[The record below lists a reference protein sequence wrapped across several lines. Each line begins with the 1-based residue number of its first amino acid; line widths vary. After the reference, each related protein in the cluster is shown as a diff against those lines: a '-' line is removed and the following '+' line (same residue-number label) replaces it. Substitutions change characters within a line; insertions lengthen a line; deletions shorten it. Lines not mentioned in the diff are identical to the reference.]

1 MKLLY
6 TLLLSLFL
14 CSTIFAQ
21 NNGIALNGT
30 DGSIPLCD
38 SEDFNI
44 GDGFTIEA
52 WVFSPQWRGESWQG
66 SILAKDRSMPGGFAF
81 RAGKNGILSFVMAV
95 DGNWFEVVTDEI
107 MNTNQWYHVAV
118 TVDGG
123 TIRLYING
131 VQQATGTF
139 SGSPTHNSRITTI
152 GASPSFPGRVWNGAL
167 DEIRVW
173 NVARTSEQIF
183 DNQGTEYTGMEDGL
197 IAYLPFNEG
206 SGTTAV
212 NLAGENC
219 DGMLTGLDDSAWQE
233 GWTIPAI
240 DVGIGEVSA
249 PDAISLYHRPVKPR
263 VSIYNYGSEAVSEIP
278 LRLSINSLPVLT
290 VTYSG
295 TIAPGESVDY
305 VFETPLDL
313 TGNNTNILTVTTTLD
328 ADLNS
333 LNNSTTY
340 RYRKPRAGNEGELLR
355 LLFEEKHNFGNDG
368 QTQFT
373 TVNMPEDM
381 ENYAK
386 LLLHL
391 SVKCPTGGCDPWDQ
405 PANVFVINEAGEEF
419 EIARF
424 ITPFG
429 IGCGGDEWVV
439 DVTDF
444 KYLLSGQV
452 TIKSYIQVWGPSGWL
467 LDADLEFIEGP
478 SPLHQKT
485 TPLWADQYHVY
496 GDPGIEDDLSALT
509 NTMATNTEE
518 SRFRLTITGH
528 GQGNTDNAAEFA
540 NKTHSLMING
550 ELAASH
556 NLWKTDCAENDC
568 ANQNGTWLFS
578 RAGWCPGQA
587 VTPFVYDLGGDLFAG
602 QEITFDYELE
612 AYVNLENT
620 NYNDSDHTE
629 PHYRIAGYLVEESET
644 HFSTQTNLRAD
655 SVTVAYNSDQMV
667 TVVFTNT
674 GSEMVSAATV
684 AYFVDGELGAE
695 ETITADIAAG
705 ASYEHTFASTATP
718 MTPEDQEVIAVV
730 TTTNDDNVNDDA
742 TNTVIFRNTTS
753 VQSADDAGVSVFPNP
768 SSGEIQISLTPEF
781 YGATLEA
788 IDATGRILQSV
799 ELNSTSARL
808 NIKQSGLIV
817 LRFRSAAGREY
828 FKKIVVK

>member
-6 TLLLSLFL
+6 TLLLSSFL
-14 CSTIFAQ
+14 CSTIIAQ
-21 NNGIALNGT
+21 NSGISLDGT
-30 DGSIPLCD
+30 TGSIPLCN

-66 SILAKDRSMPGGFAF
+66 SILVKDRSMPGGFAF
-81 RAGKNGILSFVMAV
+81 RAGKNGVLSFVMAV
-95 DGNWFEVVTDEI
+95 DGNWFEVVTEEI
-107 MNTNQWYHVAV
+107 MNTNQWYHVSV

-123 TIRLYING
+123 TIRLYVNG
-131 VQQATGTF
+131 VQQATSTF
-139 SGSPTHNSRITTI
+139 SGSPTHNSQTATI

-173 NVARTSEQIF
+173 NVARTPGQIF
-183 DNQGTEYTGMEDGL
+183 DNQATDFTGTEDGL

-206 SGTTAV
+206 SGSTAI

-219 DGMLTGLDDSAWQE
+219 DGVLTGLDDSAWQE

-240 DVGIGEVSA
+240 DVGVGEVSA

-263 VSIYNYGSEAVSEIP
+263 VTIFNYGSEAVSEIP
-278 LRLSINSLPVLT
+278 LKLSINSLPTLT
-290 VTYSG
+290 ATYAG
-295 TIAPGESVDY
+295 TIAPGESVSY

-313 TGNNTNILTVTTTLD
+313 TGNNTNILTVTTDLN

-340 RYRKPRAGNEGELLR
+340 RYRKPRTGTEGEMLR

-373 TVNMPEDM
+373 TVNMPENM

-391 SVKCPTGGCDPWDQ
+391 SVECPTGGCDPWDQ
-405 PANVFVINEAGEEF
+405 PANVSVINAAGEEF

-429 IGCGGDEWVV
+429 IECGGDEWIV

-444 KYLLSGQV
+444 KALLSGQV
-452 TIKSYIQVWGPSGWL
+452 TIKSYVQVWGPSGWL
-467 LDADLEFIEGP
+467 VNADLEFVEGS

-496 GDPGIEDDLSALT
+496 GDPGIDDDLPALT
-509 NTMATNTEE
+509 NTMAANTEE

-528 GQGNTDNAAEFA
+528 GQGNTNNAAEFA
-540 NKTHSLMING
+540 NMTHSLMING

-556 NLWKTDCAENDC
+556 NLWKADCAENEC
-568 ANQNGTWLFS
+568 STQLGTWLFS
-578 RAGWCPGQA
+578 RSGWCPGQA

-602 QEITFDYELE
+602 QEITLDYELE
-612 AYVNLENT
+612 DYVNLLNT
-620 NYNDSDHTE
+620 GYNDGSHTE

-644 HFSTQTNLRAD
+644 HFSTGTNLRAD
-655 SVTVAYNSDQMV
+655 SVTVAYNSDQAV
-667 TVVFTNT
+667 TLVFTNT
-674 GSEMVSAATV
+674 GSEMISTATV
-684 AYFVDGELGAE
+684 AYFVDGELVAE
-695 ETITADIAAG
+695 ELITADIAAG
-705 ASYEHTFASTATP
+705 ATYEHTFATTTTP
-718 MTPEDQEVIAVV
+718 MTPEEQEVVAVV
-730 TTTNDDNVNDDA
+730 TTMNDDNVNDDA
-742 TNTVIFRNTTS
+742 TNTVIFRSTTS

-768 SSGEIQISLTPEF
+768 TDGNLQITITPEF
-781 YGATLEA
+781 HGATLEA
-788 IDATGRILQSV
+788 IGATGRILQSIQ
-799 ELNSTSARL
+799 LNGTSARM
-808 NIKQSGLIV
+808 NIRQSGLVV
-817 LRFRSAAGREY
+817 LRFRTTAGREY